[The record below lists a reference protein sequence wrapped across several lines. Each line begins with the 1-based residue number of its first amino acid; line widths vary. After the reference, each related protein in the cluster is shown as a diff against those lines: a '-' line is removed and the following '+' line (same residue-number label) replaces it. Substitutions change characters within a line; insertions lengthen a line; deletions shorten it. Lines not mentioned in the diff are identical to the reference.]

1 MKAMKTQGRTIL
13 THDPQQVVRGGKVLI
28 ETLPVF
34 VDLRMRKATTSP
46 KGTRIKCV
54 LVADDRKLMP
64 FAQATVAAGGK
75 PRGWTPEFRLE
86 MN

>member
-13 THDPQQVVRGGKVLI
+13 THDPQQTVRGGKVLI

-34 VDLRMRKATTSP
+34 VDLRMRKATTTP

-54 LVADDRKLMP
+54 LVADDSKLMP
-64 FAQATVAAGGK
+64 FAQATVATSGK